1 MKSDEKQCPYC
12 AETIKKSAIKCRYC
26 QSTLSANGAPSISN
40 SNPPDIAK
48 IFAQF
53 ITGVILLAGL
63 FFGYKFFLGDLIS
76 SSDILKKV
84 TPEDKIQTLIN
95 APVSNIDPEK
105 MAPIFN
111 LFSDYTDLQR
121 DNVEKEINGKTVV
134 WTLKVYE
141 VKSTSNPNIFRVQ
154 TESGSSKSE
163 SLGISGVDKNI
174 DAQLAKIFQDLG
186 DQMGEAISGKKSNHN
201 VGTWINL
208 YARNQDDIQ
217 KIANL
222 KTGSWI
228 TVKAKIAGTEL
239 RSINLDPAIFIDP
252 SQKPKE
258 TTHSKT
264 KTDAPINTENEVE
277 PEYIESD
284 HY

>member
-26 QSTLSANGAPSISN
+26 QSVLSQHSS
-40 SNPPDIAK
+40 SYSREDSPPDIAK

-53 ITGVILLAGL
+53 ITGLILLACL

-76 SSDILKKV
+76 TTSLFKRV

-95 APVSNIDPEK
+95 APISNIDPEK
-105 MAPIFN
+105 LAPIFN
-111 LFSDYTDLQR
+111 LFSDYTNLQR
-121 DNVEKEINGKTVV
+121 DNVEREINGKVVV

-141 VKSTSNPNIFRVQ
+141 VKSTSDPNIFRVQ
-154 TESGSSKSE
+154 TESGSSKTE
-163 SLGISGVDKNI
+163 SLGIAGVDKDL
-174 DAQLAKIFQDLG
+174 DAQLAKIFQNLG

-208 YARNQDDIQ
+208 YARNPDDTQ

-239 RSINLDPAIFIDP
+239 RSINLDPAIFIEP
-252 SQKPKE
+252 PQKPKDSHRPKTQTDTSE
-258 TTHSKT
+258 TESG
-264 KTDAPINTENEVE
+264 VE
-277 PEYIESD
+277 SEYIED
-284 HY
+284 EHF

>member
-12 AETIKKSAIKCRYC
+12 AETIKRSAIKCRYC
-26 QSTLSANGAPSISN
+26 QSTLSQN
-40 SNPPDIAK
+40 SSSYSREDSPPDITK

-53 ITGVILLAGL
+53 ITGLILLACL
-63 FFGYKFFLGDLIS
+63 FFGFKFFLGDLIS
-76 SSDILKKV
+76 TTSLLKKV

-95 APVSNIDPEK
+95 APISNIDPEK
-105 MAPIFN
+105 LAPIFN

-121 DNVEKEINGKTVV
+121 DNIEKEINGKVVV

-141 VKSTSNPNIFRVQ
+141 VKSTSDPKIFKIQ
-154 TESGSSKSE
+154 TESGSSKTE
-163 SLGISGVDKNI
+163 SLGIAGVDKDL
-174 DAQLAKIFQDLG
+174 DAQLAKIFQNLG
-186 DQMGEAISGKKSNHN
+186 DQVGEAISGKKSNHN

-208 YARNQDDIQ
+208 FAKNQDDIQ

-228 TVKAKIAGTEL
+228 TVKAKIAGTKL
-239 RSINLDPAIFIDP
+239 RSINLDPAIFIDLP
-252 SQKPKE
+252 QKPKVSHQPSAQTDYSE
-258 TTHSKT
+258 TETEVES
-264 KTDAPINTENEVE
+264 DYIENE
-277 PEYIESD
+277 